1 MDRPWHTRRVRYS
14 ELATLVAEEFGQGYA
29 ASLLRSH
36 VLVALGNRTAD
47 AALADGIPP
56 RQVWAALCDDF
67 DVPAQRRFGRDRPKR
82 R

>member
-1 MDRPWHTRRVRYS
+1 MRHS

-29 ASLLRSH
+29 VSLLRSH
-36 VLVALGNRTAD
+36 VLVALGNRTGD

-56 RQVWAALCDDF
+56 RAVWAAICEDF
-67 DVPAQRRFGRDRPKR
+67 EVPPERRFGGDRPKR

>member
-1 MDRPWHTRRVRYS
+1 M
-14 ELATLVAEEFGQGYA
+14 VAQEFGHGYA

-56 RQVWAALCDDF
+56 RQVWAAICDDF
-67 DVPAQRRFGRDRPKR
+67 DGPADRRFGQDRPKR